1 MPSKIPFCRAVTAE
15 HWNLTAQFFFLF
27 RTLATKRNRRNAKL
41 MIVLLSIVDFGLA
54 AMMAALGITSLIEM
68 NFGALND
75 LTEAFLAVYMVIFAV
90 LLALYEFIWWS
101 PIAALNKTFRKNF
114 GFMYGLKGKGF
125 YLIFIAFLCLG
136 LWKDDQTAVEGLD
149 WATGIAW
156 LATGFAH
163 IFMSMCWPE
172 VNEMYKP
179 ATAGLTNSQEN
190 VV

>member
-1 MPSKIPFCRAVTAE
+1 
-15 HWNLTAQFFFLF
+15 
-27 RTLATKRNRRNAKL
+27 
-41 MIVLLSIVDFGLA
+41 MIVLLSIANFGLSA
-54 AMMAALGITSLIEM
+54 LMAALGITSLIQM
-68 NFGALND
+68 DFGALKEV
-75 LTEAFLAVYMVIFAV
+75 TEAFLAVYMVIFAV

-101 PIAALNKTFRKNF
+101 PIPALNRTFRKNF

-136 LWKDDQTAVEGLD
+136 LWKDEQTAVKGLD

-156 LATGFAH
+156 LATGFVH

-179 ATAGLTNSQEN
+179 ATAGLMQSQEN

>member
-1 MPSKIPFCRAVTAE
+1 
-15 HWNLTAQFFFLF
+15 
-27 RTLATKRNRRNAKL
+27 

-54 AMMAALGITSLIEM
+54 AMMGALGITSLIEM
-68 NFGALND
+68 NFGALD
-75 LTEAFLAVYMVIFAV
+75 EVTEAFLAVYMVIFAV

-101 PIAALNKTFRKNF
+101 PIPALNKTFRKNF

-136 LWKDDQTAVEGLD
+136 LWRDDQTAIKGLD

-156 LATGFAH
+156 LATGLAH
-163 IFMSMCWPE
+163 ICMSMCWPE

-179 ATAGLTNSQEN
+179 ATAGLVESQEN